1 MKDKFFIST
10 IHKAPFD
17 FYLLFAI
24 KETTLKKMLKQS
36 GDVVEFQ
43 NKRGKPLCVYY
54 HKIS

>member
-36 GDVVEFQ
+36 GDVVEF
-43 NKRGKPLCVYY
+43 
-54 HKIS
+54 